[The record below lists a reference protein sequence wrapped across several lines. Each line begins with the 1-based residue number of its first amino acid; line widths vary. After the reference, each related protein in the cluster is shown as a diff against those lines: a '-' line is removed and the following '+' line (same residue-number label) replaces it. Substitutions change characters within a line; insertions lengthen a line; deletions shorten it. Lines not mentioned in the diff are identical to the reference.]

1 MRRGKKIK
9 VCVEF
14 ASRIIWVL
22 NLVSSCN
29 ELNWRTSGIHVAS
42 NSDSLKNPTKATRA
56 AFSQTFNILRAAG
69 VIYRKCRMS
78 SGMKHPRVKGQERCM
93 IKKQEEKSPLNQMC
107 YTLTWWTIFHAD
119 GGGVNT
125 LRKWKL
131 EVSRHQRG
139 RGKNYRRPENR
150 HSLPSDCCDQMFTC
164 QSSVSVPNMTF

>member
-1 MRRGKKIK
+1 MRRGKKNQSLRWICISNNLSAEFGVFMQWIK
-9 VCVEF
+9 LEDVGY
-14 ASRIIWVL
+14 SRCL
-22 NLVSSCN
+22 QLRQFEESNKSHESCF
-29 ELNWRTSGIHVAS
+29 LS
-42 NSDSLKNPTKATRA
+42 
-56 AFSQTFNILRAAG
+56 NILRAAG